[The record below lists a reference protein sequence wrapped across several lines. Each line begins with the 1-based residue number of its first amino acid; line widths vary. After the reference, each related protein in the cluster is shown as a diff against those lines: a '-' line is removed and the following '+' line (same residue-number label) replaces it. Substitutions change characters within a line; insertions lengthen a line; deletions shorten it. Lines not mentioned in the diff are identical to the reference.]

1 MNIVQCSKSSDHW
14 FDRDLNQHCPLCGAL
29 ALGETGVGKII
40 PSIQPSTIPQS
51 KYGGDEKTEDFWNV
65 STSTPVSRS
74 DATVDNSQRGQ
85 GPGPAAYHDFSM
97 NSQPPAKEEPQFDPA
112 QNASHVLYGP
122 PPTLIETLSEAE
134 LPDTEALVPP
144 ASSLQETVQ
153 ASVADSGKTMGY
165 FEEMMVSVTGQA
177 GTASSSQG
185 SEEGVYSSDKQNASP
200 SPIYMPTTPVVGWL
214 VAVSGPHFGQSFPL
228 TDGRNSIG
236 RESENQVILSRDK
249 TVSRIR
255 QALLIY
261 DPLHSQFYVQP
272 GSESSQLAYLNGKM
286 LKGIEDLKEKD
297 IVMVGKTKLLFVP
310 LCGENFSWE
319 DYIGEK

>member
-14 FDRDLNQHCPLCGAL
+14 FDRDLNHHCPLCGAL
-29 ALGETGVGKII
+29 ALGENGGGKSVS
-40 PSIQPSTIPQS
+40 SIESSTSTQK
-51 KYGGDEKTEDFWNV
+51 KYGGGEKTEDFWDV
-65 STSTPVSRS
+65 STSTPVSTS
-74 DATVDNSQRGQ
+74 NVTEENSQDSQGAGPVTYHNSAINDQTPTVPLGLEVPDQGQ
-85 GPGPAAYHDFSM
+85 
-97 NSQPPAKEEPQFDPA
+97 NSP
-112 QNASHVLYGP
+112 VI
-122 PPTLIETLSEAE
+122 PT
-134 LPDTEALVPP
+134 
-144 ASSLQETVQ
+144 SSLQETVR

-165 FEEMMVSVTGQA
+165 FEEMMESVA
-177 GTASSSQG
+177 GVAGSVAASSFSNPAEQG
-185 SEEGVYSSDKQNASP
+185 IQSAKQTAENATLPPVYV
-200 SPIYMPTTPVVGWL
+200 PTTPVVGWL
-214 VAVSGPHFGQSFPL
+214 VAVSGPHFGQGFPL
-228 TDGRNSIG
+228 TDGKNSIG

-249 TVSRIR
+249 GVSRVR
-255 QALLIY
+255 QAVLIY